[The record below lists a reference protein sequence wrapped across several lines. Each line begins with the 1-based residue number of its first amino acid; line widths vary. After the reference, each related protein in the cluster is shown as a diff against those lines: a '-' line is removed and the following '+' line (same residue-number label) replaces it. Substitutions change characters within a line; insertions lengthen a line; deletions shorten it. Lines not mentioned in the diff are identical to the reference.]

1 MHQKRVASGQGKQ
14 PRFITVPNPGAHPK
28 RESIPLV
35 TLVRDVLG
43 HADTAREARRII
55 RDGHVL
61 VNGKTRREPK
71 YAVGL
76 MDIADIPELKKS
88 FRILPSKKGLY
99 PKEID
104 DKEAGT
110 RLCRIV
116 NKSVLP
122 KGKIQLNLHDGTG
135 ILLDKDEYR
144 RKDTLM
150 IDVKTGKVK
159 DSIEFKEGNTA
170 LVVHGRHSG
179 EVGKIDEIL
188 PGTMK
193 RESLTRVGELQTLTK
208 YLFVIGRDKAL
219 ISI

>member
-1 MHQKRVASGQGKQ
+1 MHQKRIASGAGKQ

-28 RESIPLV
+28 EGSIPLI

-43 HADTAREARRII
+43 HADTARETRRIM
-55 RDGHVL
+55 RDGHII
-61 VNGKTRREPK
+61 VNGKARREPK

-76 MDIADIPELKKS
+76 MDIVEIPLLKKS

-99 PKEID
+99 PREID

-110 RLCRIV
+110 RLCKIV
-116 NKSVLP
+116 DKSTMP
-122 KGKIQLNLHDGTG
+122 KGKIQLNLHDGTN
-135 ILLDKDEYR
+135 ILLDKNEYK
-144 RKDTLM
+144 RKDTLV
-150 IDVKTGKVK
+150 IDIKTGKVK

-170 LVVHGRHSG
+170 MVVHGRHSG
-179 EVGKIDEIL
+179 EAGKIGEIL

-193 RESLTRVGELQTLTK
+193 RDSLTKVGELQTLTR
-208 YLFVIGRDKAL
+208 YLFVIGKDKAS